1 MKGYNDVKYQTVK
14 KLFSMCSFLLLQETW
29 LSDTEFIEQFMSDF
43 KDQAECISAS
53 KMNSAEIKAGRDYG
67 GVAICYHKKDKCI
80 VETIPTKSKNI
91 CVQKILI
98 DKSSILLINAYMPCS
113 DKRDALDEYS
123 SILLEI
129 SSICLLNTADFI
141 IMGGDWNA
149 DPSRNDGRTKLFK
162 DFIRNENLFNAYDTD
177 IADVPYTFNCRNNIT
192 KRTSYS
198 TLDHFLISPSLK
210 GSVNKYACEFL
221 DSNCSDH
228 VPIIL
233 SLDKE
238 IHTHKTHAKEFKPS
252 VAWHKCD
259 NHKIGEYK
267 IEFDKRLLQIDPTN
281 EAWTCKDY
289 KCTKHS
295 EFIQKQHSKII
306 ELWLEASSQ
315 YLPHTSENADN
326 GHKIIP
332 GWNEHVKEHKENAKF
347 WHELWLQK
355 GRPRQGDIADMK
367 RSSRLKYHYA
377 IRYVTKENIRLR
389 NNRMGEAIAKN
400 HDRSLWEEVRKMS
413 KTTTSLPN
421 MMDNKTDKDEISIIF
436 SEKYNTLYNSVG
448 YKSRDMNILQKDIES
463 RIENGCPNNAEQS
476 NHKHTIT
483 VKEVK
488 DAVDKLKYGKKEENG
503 LYSNHIKHGSERL
516 FVILTL
522 LFNCML
528 SHGIAPDELLLGTM
542 IPLIKDSRGK
552 KQCSDN
558 YRALT
563 IGTGLSKL
571 LDIVIQNQQKDA
583 LKTSDLQF
591 GFKEKSST
599 TMCTLT
605 VLETIEYYKRQG
617 SNVHVLLLD
626 ASKAFDRVN
635 YIKLFEKLLRKGMCP
650 LTVRL
655 LLNMYTKQKLQVKWN
670 DILTDKF
677 DVTNGV
683 RQGGV
688 LSPLLFSIYVDD
700 LLEKLRNN
708 GVGCHI
714 GHNFVG
720 VLGYADDL
728 ILLSPTVTGLV
739 KMIKICENYAN
750 DHDILFNGK
759 KSKYLVFGKDGKY
772 KYNPTIKVNNEIVV
786 KCESADH
793 LGHPLHTENTY
804 DALVEK
810 GITSLNSSF
819 HSFMTRFKNC
829 YATAKNKLFHQYCS
843 SMYGSQL
850 WLLKSNSVQKKILP
864 KWRKY
869 HRIVLGV
876 PNTTHCDL
884 LPLIAEQMPLE
895 CSLDLK
901 YIAFYKSIATSENGI
916 IKYIA
921 DNMINSHSSTL
932 GKNMRHLTYKYDIDI
947 NDILSFSKGRMSQKC
962 HHKWKTGIDKIYPAH
977 ASVVKDMLGIKEER
991 NTRIL
996 SNDECDII
1004 IESTCTM

>member
-1 MKGYNDVKYQTVK
+1 
-14 KLFSMCSFLLLQETW
+14 
-29 LSDTEFIEQFMSDF
+29 
-43 KDQAECISAS
+43 
-53 KMNSAEIKAGRDYG
+53 
-67 GVAICYHKKDKCI
+67 
-80 VETIPTKSKNI
+80 
-91 CVQKILI
+91 
-98 DKSSILLINAYMPCS
+98 
-113 DKRDALDEYS
+113 
-123 SILLEI
+123 
-129 SSICLLNTADFI
+129 
-141 IMGGDWNA
+141 
-149 DPSRNDGRTKLFK
+149 
-162 DFIRNENLFNAYDTD
+162 
-177 IADVPYTFNCRNNIT
+177 
-192 KRTSYS
+192 
-198 TLDHFLISPSLK
+198 
-210 GSVNKYACEFL
+210 
-221 DSNCSDH
+221 
-228 VPIIL
+228 
-233 SLDKE
+233 
-238 IHTHKTHAKEFKPS
+238 
-252 VAWHKCD
+252 
-259 NHKIGEYK
+259 
-267 IEFDKRLLQIDPTN
+267 
-281 EAWTCKDY
+281 
-289 KCTKHS
+289 
-295 EFIQKQHSKII
+295 
-306 ELWLEASSQ
+306 
-315 YLPHTSENADN
+315 
-326 GHKIIP
+326 
-332 GWNEHVKEHKENAKF
+332 
-347 WHELWLQK
+347 
-355 GRPRQGDIADMK
+355 
-367 RSSRLKYHYA
+367 
-377 IRYVTKENIRLR
+377 
-389 NNRMGEAIAKN
+389 
-400 HDRSLWEEVRKMS
+400 
-413 KTTTSLPN
+413 
-421 MMDNKTDKDEISIIF
+421 
-436 SEKYNTLYNSVG
+436 
-448 YKSRDMNILQKDIES
+448 
-463 RIENGCPNNAEQS
+463 
-476 NHKHTIT
+476 
-483 VKEVK
+483 
-488 DAVDKLKYGKKEENG
+488 
-503 LYSNHIKHGSERL
+503 
-516 FVILTL
+516 
-522 LFNCML
+522 
-528 SHGIAPDELLLGTM
+528 
-542 IPLIKDSRGK
+542 
-552 KQCSDN
+552 
-558 YRALT
+558 
-563 IGTGLSKL
+563 
-571 LDIVIQNQQKDA
+571 
-583 LKTSDLQF
+583 
-591 GFKEKSST
+591 
-599 TMCTLT
+599 MCTLT
-605 VLETIEYYKRQG
+605 LLETIEYYKRQG

-759 KSKYLVFGKDGKY
+759 KSKYLVFGRDGKY

-829 YATAKNKLFHQYCS
+829 YATVKNKLFHQYCS

-884 LPLIAEQMPLE
+884 LLLIAEQMPLE

-947 NDILSFSKGRMSQKC
+947 NDILSFSKGKMSKKC
-962 HHKWKTGIDKIYPAH
+962 HHRWKTGIDKIYPAH

-1004 IESTCTM
+1004 IESTCIM